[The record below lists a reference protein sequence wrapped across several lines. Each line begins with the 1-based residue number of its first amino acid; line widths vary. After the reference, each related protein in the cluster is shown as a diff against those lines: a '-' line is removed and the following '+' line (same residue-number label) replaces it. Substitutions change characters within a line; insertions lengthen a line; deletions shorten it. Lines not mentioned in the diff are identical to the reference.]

1 MIFLCRM
8 ADGGKDYNSKF
19 DETDSDDFRE
29 EFSEDDYAL
38 NLRKRIKRFFS
49 VVVLMYASDCQTEFP
64 GGSIRARKGL

>member
-8 ADGGKDYNSKF
+8 ADGGEDYYSKF

-29 EFSEDDYAL
+29 AFSEDDYAL

-49 VVVLMYASDCQTEFP
+49 VVVLMYASGCQTEFP
-64 GGSIRARKGL
+64 GGSLRACKGL